1 MMNAM
6 IFQIHVMWRVRKAI
20 KTFFWHTSVPE
31 QYFTKHRSVL
41 QRIAVK
47 LRWLTVINRIIFSP
61 QETLRPCG
69 FILMAPTQ
77 QLFLIRL
84 LLSEVANKPLLHH
97 PITELNKK
105 WHRLFPD
112 CVALPLARWIAP
124 SAYIAFYAHSYSLPL
139 HHIRM
144 KMTASYLMLSAISTN
159 IYLIKSVS
167 DKLQNTF
174 V

>member
-6 IFQIHVMWRVRKAI
+6 IFQIPVMSRVRKAI
-20 KTFFWHTSVPE
+20 KTFFWHTSVLE
-31 QYFTKHRSVL
+31 QYFTKHRSDL

-77 QLFLIRL
+77 KPFSIRL

-97 PITELNKK
+97 PMTELNRK

-112 CVALPLARWIAP
+112 CAALPLVRWIVP
-124 SAYIAFYAHSYSLPL
+124 SAYIAFYAHSYSLQL
-139 HHIRM
+139 QCIRM
-144 KMTASYLMLSAISTN
+144 KMTVSCPMLSAILTN
-159 IYLIKSVS
+159 IYLSKSAL
-167 DKLQNTF
+167 DKLQNKF